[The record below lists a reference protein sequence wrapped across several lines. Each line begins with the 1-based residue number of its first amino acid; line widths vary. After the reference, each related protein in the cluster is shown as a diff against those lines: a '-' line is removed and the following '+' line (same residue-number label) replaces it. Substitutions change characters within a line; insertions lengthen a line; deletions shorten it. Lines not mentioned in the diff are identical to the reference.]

1 MVVLSYLHRKMGS
14 IVLHTFPKQELDDKL
29 SVRVANIL
37 NQTVSKGFFT
47 FSSEDKLFIN
57 LYFETQSDWARGN
70 NEKVMVSLIF

>member
-1 MVVLSYLHRKMGS
+1 MVVLSYRHREMGPL
-14 IVLHTFPKQELDDKL
+14 VLHAFPKQELDDQL

-47 FSSEDKLFIN
+47 FSSEDKLFMN
-57 LYFETQSDWARGN
+57 YYFEIPSDWARGN